1 LQGGD
6 VKNWLLGKE
15 KWGYDYTFDCTGN
28 VEVMRCAL
36 EVAHRSRDFLTHSLI
51 SYFSNASISILLIK

>member
-1 LQGGD
+1 
-6 VKNWLLGKE
+6 VKNWLLAKE

-36 EVAHRSRDFLTHSLI
+36 EVAHRLAVT
-51 SYFSNASISILLIK
+51 

>member
-1 LQGGD
+1 
-6 VKNWLLGKE
+6 VKNWLLAKE

-36 EVAHRSRDFLTHSLI
+36 EVAHRLVI
-51 SYFSNASISILLIK
+51 SYVITRRF